1 MKKLLAYFLVIT
13 IMIGILSEKTVMLTM
28 AKNES
33 KHVDML
39 VTHDLHSHLD
49 SFQVLDE
56 EGKKE
61 TVGGFA
67 RMKTLIDTKKAENP
81 DTLLLDAGDFS
92 MGTLYQTLFE
102 SDATELVMLGKLGFE
117 ATTFGNH
124 EFDYGSKALANM
136 FNTAMDSGVQLPK
149 FLVCNVD
156 WSKESGD
163 SKLISDAYK
172 KYGGQDYA
180 VFDKG
185 NVKIAVLGVF
195 GIDALDCAPT
205 CELTFKD
212 PVESVKETVTKIKA
226 NEQVDMIVCI
236 SHSGTWED
244 ESKSEDEI
252 LAKEVPDLDVIVSG
266 HTHTYLEKPIVHG
279 DTHIVSVG
287 EYGQRVGAISM
298 TQKENGRWNL
308 DNYQG
313 IRLGDSYEENIEIQN
328 ELKNYGSQIGKTYLN
343 QFGYEKDQVLF
354 RNNITFEASSE
365 TSVRHDEIRLGNF
378 MSDAYVYSV
387 EKLSDDKTPVSVAV
401 VPSGVIRESIYE
413 GDVTVADIFETFS
426 LGNGPDGIV
435 GYPLVSVYLTGEE
448 LKIVAEID
456 ASVSDFMTAARLYM
470 SGLNFTYNP
479 NRLILNKVT
488 DVYLTDAEG
497 ERQEIDDKK
506 LYRVVADLYSGRML
520 SSVTDISKGIL
531 SIKPKDKYGNIITDF
546 EEHLVYMDGKEM
558 KAWYAIAA
566 YADSFEEQDGV
577 KVIPEYYKTTHNR
590 KVVDD
595 SKNII
600 DLVKNPNKYA
610 VAIVEIVV
618 FVLVI
623 FGTVIWMIIRKVKR
637 RKSRKEYSNSK
648 KQDRV

>member
-1 MKKLLAYFLVIT
+1 MKGKTMKKLFAYILAVTILLGTLSGKMIT
-13 IMIGILSEKTVMLTM
+13 LTM

-39 VTHDLHSHLD
+39 VTHDIHSHLD
-49 SFQVLDE
+49 SFEVLNDKGE
-56 EGKKE
+56 KE

-67 RMKTLIDTKKAENP
+67 RMKTLIDIKKAENP

-136 FNTAMDSGVQLPK
+136 FDAAMDSGVQLPK

-156 WSKESGD
+156 LTKETGD

-180 VFDKG
+180 VFNKG

-212 PVESVKETVTKIKA
+212 PVESVKKTVAQIKA

-287 EYGQRVGAISM
+287 EYGQRIGSISM

-308 DNYQG
+308 DSYQG
-313 IRLGDSYEENIEIQN
+313 IRLDDTYEENKEIQN
-328 ELKNYGSQIGKTYLN
+328 DLKNYGSQIGKKYLN

-354 RNNITFEASSE
+354 KNNITFESSSE

-387 EKLSDDKTPVSVAV
+387 ENLSDDKTPVAVAV

-435 GYPLVSVYLTGEE
+435 GYPLVSVYLTGAE

-470 SGLNFTYNP
+470 SGLNFSYNP

-488 DVYLTDAEG
+488 DAYLTDSEG
-497 ERQEIDDKK
+497 KRQKIEDKK

-531 SIKPKDKYGNIITDF
+531 SIKPKDKDGNVITDF
-546 EEHLVYMDGKEM
+546 EEHLVYMNGKEM

-566 YADSFEEQDGV
+566 YANSFEEEDGV
-577 KVIPEYYKTTHNR
+577 KVTPGYYETTHDR

-595 SKNII
+595 SKNIV
-600 DLVKNPNKYA
+600 DLIKNPNKYA
-610 VAIVEIVV
+610 VAIVGIVVVVLIV
-618 FVLVI
+618 FVLLLRKI
-623 FGTVIWMIIRKVKR
+623 FKIIR
-637 RKSRKEYSNSK
+637 RKTGKEKNSI
-648 KQDRV
+648 